1 MVLPP
6 PSRNHFSSREALF
19 RYQVLSKVLSRV
31 MGGENSSSAVEV
43 VAAERHADF
52 DGSARR
58 VSARTIYRWLEA
70 FGPERDIAKL
80 EPAQRSRTRSST
92 VLPASLLDFMAIQ
105 KRDDFAASI
114 PELLRRARGEGVLSE
129 ASRID
134 RTTVYRACRRMGVPV
149 RRSKRAAVR
158 DSRRFAYPHRMQ
170 LCLSDGKHFRAGVTR
185 ARRVAM
191 FFLDDCSRFGLDV
204 VVGPTECKELFLRGL
219 FLAVSQY
226 GRMGI
231 MYLDHG
237 SGFIA
242 EETVT
247 VCQQLPALLIHGEKA
262 YPEGHGK
269 IERFHRTLKAA
280 CLRHLDGR
288 PDVNPDC
295 GALELRLRH
304 WLREVYNHTPHES
317 LGSQTPWT
325 KFSSDEKRLDLPESL
340 EKLRECFVLKL
351 ERKATNDHIVP
362 VGGTHFEVPR
372 GLAGSRV
379 TLYQNV
385 LSGKVSCLHLGRLME
400 LHPVDLALNA
410 TTRRGASP
418 VQPASPGSTNDDPAP
433 HLPKSA
439 ADLAFERD
447 FRPVLGADGGCP
459 DTDPP
464 KPDQE

>member
-19 RYQVLSKVLSRV
+19 RFQVLSKVLSRV
-31 MGGENSSSAVEV
+31 MSGENSSSAVET
-43 VAAERHADF
+43 VAAERHPDF
-52 DGSARR
+52 DGSTRG
-58 VSARTIYRWLEA
+58 VSSRTIYRWLEA
-70 FGPERDIAKL
+70 FGPEHDIAKL
-80 EPAQRSRTRSST
+80 EPAQRRRTSSST
-92 VLPASLLDFMAIQ
+92 VLPASLLDFVALQ

-149 RRSKRAAVR
+149 RRSKGAAVR

-288 PDVNPDC
+288 PDVDPDC

-304 WLREVYNHTPHES
+304 WLREVYNRTPHES
-317 LGSQTPWT
+317 LELQAPWA
-325 KFSSDEKRLDLPESL
+325 KFSSDEKCLDFPESL

-351 ERKATNDHIVP
+351 ERKASNDHVVP
-362 VGGTHFEVPR
+362 VDGTHFEVPR
-372 GLAGSRV
+372 GLAGTRV

-400 LHPVDLALNA
+400 LHPVDPVANA
-410 TTRRGASP
+410 RTLRGARPEFKPVSP
-418 VQPASPGSTNDDPAP
+418 ANGDDPVP

-439 ADLAFERD
+439 ADMAFERD

-459 DTDPP
+459 DS
-464 KPDQE
+464 DQPEPEQE